1 MVGVYFLSRRF
12 ASELLRSIKCN
23 KNSRSGDLDDPAK
36 RKTYGVLLA
45 FAFLLG
51 LPMFMFPIFMFAC
64 SLAFMFPWTV
74 AFALFVF
81 AVPVL
86 ALAGLAA
93 MFALLAVFE
102 LFAGVQP
109 AQQAVAVRTS
119 TKAMVR
125 C

>member
-1 MVGVYFLSRRF
+1 
-12 ASELLRSIKCN
+12 
-23 KNSRSGDLDDPAK
+23 
-36 RKTYGVLLA
+36 
-45 FAFLLG
+45 
-51 LPMFMFPIFMFAC
+51 MFMFPIFMFAC
-64 SLAFMFPWTV
+64 SLAFMFPWTL

-102 LFAGVQP
+102 LLAAVQP
-109 AQQAVAVRTS
+109 AQKAVAVSKR

-125 C
+125 RIEVPPCAKDTTGIKGRKGYLGCQWSSESI